1 MRVCPSIRR
10 TGWACL
16 LALSAVTGPARGQ
29 TDYFWNEPGGGAG
42 AWNLA
47 LQNWAT
53 AVGGPNNYTWTN
65 NGLERANFG
74 GAAGGVVTL
83 DAAGITAFG
92 VNFTTTGYTLN
103 GGPLTLAGTGGPISA
118 GTGVTATINS
128 VLTGSVGLTK
138 SGAGI
143 LIIGTAS
150 TYTGNT
156 AVSAGTLQ
164 AGAANVFVAGSAYS
178 LVAGATLDL
187 NGNDQTIGSLAGT
200 GGTLALGTGTLT
212 LGGTNASTT
221 FSGIFTGAGTII
233 KNGSGVLTL
242 AGNSTWTGPL
252 TINGGVV
259 SIDTTTRLNSS
270 GTGTVTLNG
279 GTLRETNP
287 GNAGSFIAA
296 TRTIAIG
303 PAGGTVDYTSSG
315 TGTVIIYSG
324 TITGAGNTLNKV
336 GPGEFRFQ
344 GNGTA
349 TANYGKLVVTEG
361 LFRLG
366 NNGANAETGFGAAP
380 ASPLADAITLNG
392 ATAAIGTS
400 FGITLNA
407 NRGITLGPAGGIF
420 NVSAGTMTVPGVI
433 TGSGP
438 LNKTTTG
445 TLVLSGANTYTG
457 ATNITSGSLELGAVN
472 TLPATSAI
480 QLGGGTLRTRVTS
493 GATTGFSQTTGLL
506 DLNASSTIALGTGS
520 HVLNFA
526 GLDVNPTGTLT
537 ITGWT
542 GGQNQTGTAGQLV
555 FNSNS
560 NFSQTFLDSV
570 QFTGFSI
577 GATLIPFGGAQF
589 ELVPA
594 PEPATVLAAASA
606 GLGLVGAVRRVRR
619 RKAAAQPA

>member
-1 MRVCPSIRR
+1 M
-10 TGWACL
+10 T
-16 LALSAVTGPARGQ
+16 VTGPARGQ
-29 TDYFWNEPGGGAG
+29 TDYYWNEPAGGAG
-42 AWNLA
+42 NWNLA

-53 AVGGPNNYTWTN
+53 SIGGTSDQPWLN
-65 NGLERANFG
+65 NGLLRANFG
-74 GAAGGVVTL
+74 GTAGGVVTL
-83 DAAGITAFG
+83 DAGGITAFG

-103 GGPLTLAGTGGPISA
+103 GGPLTLAGTGGPIST

-128 VLTGSVGLTK
+128 VITGSVGLTK
-138 SGAGI
+138 SGAGT

-150 TYTGNT
+150 TYTGDT
-156 AVSAGTLQ
+156 AVSAGTLR

-178 LVAGATLDL
+178 LTNAAGVILDL
-187 NGNDQTIGSLAGT
+187 NSTDQTIGSLAGGGAT
-200 GGTLALGTGTLT
+200 GGNVALGTGTLT

-221 FSGIFTGAGTII
+221 FSGLFTGTGTII

-259 SIDTTTRLNSS
+259 SIDSTTRLNNTS

-279 GTLRETNP
+279 GTLRQT
-287 GNAGSFIAA
+287 NAGNGGTFIRPN
-296 TRTIAIG
+296 RTIDIG
-303 PAGGTVDYTSSG
+303 PLGGTVDFTSSNS
-315 TGTVIIYSG
+315 TNAILYRG
-324 TITGAGNTLNKV
+324 TITGPGNTLTKV
-336 GPGEFRFQ
+336 GPSEFRFL
-344 GNGTA
+344 GDGTA
-349 TANYGKLVVTEG
+349 TANYGKLVVNEG

-366 NNGANAETGFGAAP
+366 NEGANAETGFGAAP

-400 FGITLNA
+400 FVITLNA

-420 NVSAGTMTVPGVI
+420 NVSSGTMTVPSVI
-433 TGSGP
+433 TGSGA
-438 LNKTTTG
+438 LNKTTAG

-457 ATNITSGSLELGAVN
+457 ATNITAGSLEMGAVN
-472 TLPATSAI
+472 TLPATSTI
-480 QLGGGTLRTRVTS
+480 QLGGGTLRTRVTL
-493 GATTGFSQTTGLL
+493 GATTGFSQNTGLL
-506 DLNASSTIALGTGS
+506 DLNANSFIALGTGS
-520 HVLNFA
+520 HVLNFS

-537 ITGWT
+537 ISGWT
-542 GGQNQTGTAGQLV
+542 GGQNQTGTAGQIV
-555 FNSNS
+555 FNSNA

-570 QFTGFSI
+570 QFSGFTL